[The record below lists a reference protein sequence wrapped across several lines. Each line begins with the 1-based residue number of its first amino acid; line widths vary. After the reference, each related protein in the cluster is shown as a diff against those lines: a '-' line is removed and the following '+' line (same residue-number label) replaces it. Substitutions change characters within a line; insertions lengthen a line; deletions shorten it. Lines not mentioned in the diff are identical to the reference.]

1 MKLFYLIFLLLIL
14 SNELAYSACAS
25 LIKGKMAMDVKTCGR
40 ISPEKSFDTNRDK
53 YKFIKELPEK
63 QKADFYNSY
72 RGLYISGEV
81 VRSYAIRSG
90 LSPEKGVLSGEKIK
104 VFFPPSSTSCK
115 DIKRKRLKFYLDEAC
130 CEGGG
135 DAPCLLPTSY
145 VMKNVKIIGEAFS
158 SAGNRKQ
165 IEESKSPEYKK
176 ANAAFRKKNYKKAAY
191 YYEVLDENDK
201 LDVRGLY
208 LLGYSYRKL
217 DRCDNAIPPLT
228 KLDDKFVRNDYWTND
243 EKTIRKG
250 VLLLARCYAKK
261 NKADKAVPILE
272 RFLMDPKKYRSE
284 IKFSISNKDFG
295 WIKTTTE
302 YQDYKKQALKA
313 LR

>member
-1 MKLFYLIFLLLIL
+1 
-14 SNELAYSACAS
+14 
-25 LIKGKMAMDVKTCGR
+25 MDVKTCGR

-165 IEESKSPEYKK
+165 IEESKSLEYKK
-176 ANAAFRKKNYKKAAY
+176 ANAAFRKRITKK
-191 YYEVLDENDK
+191 L
-201 LDVRGLY
+201 
-208 LLGYSYRKL
+208 
-217 DRCDNAIPPLT
+217 PT
-228 KLDDKFVRNDYWTND
+228 TM
-243 EKTIRKG
+243 
-250 VLLLARCYAKK
+250 
-261 NKADKAVPILE
+261 
-272 RFLMDPKKYRSE
+272 RFSMR
-284 IKFSISNKDFG
+284 
-295 WIKTTTE
+295 TTS
-302 YQDYKKQALKA
+302 
-313 LR
+313 